1 MENLKINIIPFQHPS
16 LKKEFGFYKEKKEG
30 YYPIHRTELPNEL
43 WNTQKEEIVKSKYY
57 YTNFI
62 DTIDCDFKT
71 KVDFAYNA
79 KFAKHYYTHSA
90 YKHFANI
97 SDAIQLNYVK
107 DIEVWFLDTALS
119 TKDYNNYK
127 VFTLKIEYS
136 ALTKSP
142 ALLLSYDGN
151 SKVATTSIDK
161 IEMPSNY
168 FKTVIYNN
176 EIFKFDSLSEDAKQN
191 LINVYPLLNIPIK
204 NHLHIPHDKPKKG
217 NRYLPYFN
225 YINDFYNNYLNTEA
239 FRSIVPLDKNGFFT
253 IPENE
258 VYHTNYKSNNLRF
271 YNNTEID
278 PKVGMKKIGPYKAS
292 PHPNV
297 QFFFIYHKPDR
308 KEYVAKLYDYF
319 LNGYKGFFPSLKNH
333 IKQPFFMDD
342 KNSSLGFESPATAIK
357 ELKIHLI
364 NLEKTPNTRYV
375 AIYIS
380 PIHKED
386 QDNKQLYYQ
395 VKEEL
400 LKHEITSQ
408 VIFKESINN
417 NYFGAFLE
425 NITPALLAKIDGI
438 PWRLDRDLK
447 QELIVGVG
455 AFKSAESNTRYVGSA
470 FCFTNKGEFKGFD
483 CFRDNEIEL
492 IAGAIGKQILKF
504 IVDNGNDVERLII
517 HYYKPMG
524 KEEIDPIQKVLNKLN
539 IDVPIIIITINKTEA
554 NDYVAFDTSSPE
566 LMPLS
571 GTIIEIAKLKYLLFN
586 NTKYS
591 QDGKAFDYPFPVK
604 LTLNCT
610 DDEYLNDI
618 PTVKELIDQVYQFS
632 RMYWKSIKQQNLPVT
647 IKYPEMVAQIFPH
660 FEGDKLPD
668 FGKNNLWFL

>member
-1 MENLKINIIPFQHPS
+1 MENLKINIIPFKHPS
-16 LKKEFGFYKEKKEG
+16 VKKEFGFYKEKKEG

-43 WNTQKEEIVKSKYY
+43 WDTQKEEIVKSKYY

-90 YKHFANI
+90 YNHFANI

-278 PKVGMKKIGPYKAS
+278 PKVGMKKIGPYKAR

-308 KEYVAKLYDYF
+308 EEYVAKLYSYF
-319 LNGYKGFFPSLKNH
+319 KDGYKSYFPSLKNH

-342 KNSSLGFESPATAIK
+342 KNTSLGFESPATAIK

-610 DDEYLNDI
+610 DEEYLEDI